1 MANVGE
7 EIVKA
12 VRKGGRGKYE
22 RAKSEKG
29 GIQDQLNCVYSF
41 MVGYMDNAPD
51 DSSSTSKYDDDKLCV
66 TPAKER
72 KKAQVYQYRT
82 GKAQWQ
88 ISAIEMHSKIWK
100 LSYPQ
105 IFHLG
110 EFLYCYCPA
119 FEGTEDDFKRLE
131 TLGRR
136 VANRGVGPMEVINM
150 AKYDKHME
158 ALEELQ
164 KQFAELGHE
173 LKFEIK

>member
-1 MANVGE
+1 MTNVGE

-12 VRKGGRGKYE
+12 VRKNGRGKYE

-29 GIQDQLNCVYSF
+29 GIQDQLNCIHAF
-41 MVGYMDNAPD
+41 MEGYLDNTSD
-51 DSSSTSKYDDDKLCV
+51 ESNSQSKYEDDKLCV
-66 TPAKER
+66 TPAKYR
-72 KKAQVYQYRT
+72 KHAQVYQYRT

-88 ISAIEMHSKIWK
+88 ISAIEMYSKIWK
-100 LSYPQ
+100 LTYPQ
-105 IFHLG
+105 VFQLG
-110 EFLYCYCPA
+110 EFLYCYCPG
-119 FEGTEDDFKRLE
+119 FEGSENDYNRLN

-136 VANRGVGPMEVINM
+136 VANRGVGPMEVITM
-150 AKYDKHME
+150 AKYDRHME